1 MTFTPTIWRRSSME
15 RGSAFVP
22 DITAPSRSC
31 AVWMSRP
38 PHGHHSTCTT
48 TRATSTRWSQ
58 GSSRRAR
65 YSAMSQPNSSAE
77 ISALYQE
84 LILDHYRRPRN
95 KGTLEKPDASVEMK
109 NPLCGDEIGL
119 QVEFDG
125 SAVHDLKF
133 SGRGCSIS
141 QASAS
146 MMTQLVKGK
155 SRDEIDVIR
164 NQFRDLMLGVTSA
177 EDESRL
183 GSLRSLSGVA
193 RFPARV
199 KCALLAWNAL
209 ESALEGQP

>member
-1 MTFTPTIWRRSSME
+1 
-15 RGSAFVP
+15 
-22 DITAPSRSC
+22 
-31 AVWMSRP
+31 
-38 PHGHHSTCTT
+38 
-48 TRATSTRWSQ
+48 
-58 GSSRRAR
+58 
-65 YSAMSQPNSSAE
+65 MSQPNSSAE

-125 SAVHDLKF
+125 NAVHDVRF

-155 SRDEIDVIR
+155 STQEIDALR
-164 NQFRDLMLGVTSA
+164 NQFRDLMLGVTSPSG
-177 EDESRL
+177 EEESKL
-183 GSLRSLSGVA
+183 GSLRALSGVA

-209 ESALEGQP
+209 DNALAERRSA